1 MGDKQKTKAQLID
14 ELSALRKRLA
24 ELEASEAD
32 LRLAD
37 RRIRESERQFR
48 RLVESAWEVVVLTG
62 VNGEIV
68 YASDA
73 VTRVMGYSVDEHVGS
88 SIFDLIHEADLE
100 RVSRACEEI
109 KQEDGRTVTIELRG
123 KHKDGSWRWLEV
135 VATNLLN
142 DPSVEA
148 VVANYRDVT
157 ERRKAADALRES
169 EARLRTV
176 ISSAPIILWA
186 LDRNGVFT
194 LSEGSGL
201 GALGL
206 SPGELVGQSVFEV
219 YRDSPDVVEF
229 NQRALKGE
237 SFSAT
242 VEVEELAWD
251 VRYLPVFDD
260 TGTVDGVIG
269 VATDITV
276 HRRVEEALSI
286 ERAYLDQLFES
297 SPEAVV
303 LLDNENRILRPNRE
317 FTELFGYDG
326 EEVLGMSVD
335 ELLAPEGLRNEAV
348 AITKRVSAG
357 DRIAVE
363 TVRRRKDGTLVDVSI
378 LGAPITTSDGQVAIY
393 GIYRDISERKRAEEA
408 LQQSEAN
415 YRGLV
420 QNATHGIYRSS
431 PEGRFLMV
439 NPALVKMLDYEC
451 EDDLLRLNIG
461 EDVYVRP
468 ADRLRAVEKYRRVG
482 RIDGF
487 EVQWKRKDQSPITVW
502 LSGHPVHDDTGGVK
516 YFEMIAEDVTEQR
529 MLEARLRQVQ
539 KMEAIGQL
547 TGGIAHDF
555 NNLLTVISA
564 NAEIV
569 ADSLPSALSSLKR
582 DVQDLQTAAQ
592 RGTSLVKKLLGFGRR
607 TMLDLQPVN
616 LSKAVSDTAGM
627 VRRILPE
634 NIEINLEVD
643 RPVSNVQADP
653 VAIEQIILNLATNA
667 RDAMP
672 DGGRL
677 RVEVAE
683 ERLDETY
690 SATHPGCYPG
700 QYVSVT
706 VADTGFGM
714 TTDTKEHI
722 FEPFFTKK
730 APGMGT
736 GLGMSMVYGLV
747 KQLNG
752 YVDVVSEP
760 DSGTTV
766 RIYFPVLDAPALIE
780 EAQSEAVPTH
790 GGNETILVVEDEEA
804 IRRTIRRAL
813 EGQGYRV
820 ILASDGEEALKVVRT
835 HDLDID
841 LIISD
846 LIMPKLGGR
855 QLFEVLERDGMQV
868 PFLFTSGYS
877 AREVQT
883 SDDMGNDVPLLLKP
897 WTLTDLFTRVREVLD
912 R

>member
-1 MGDKQKTKAQLID
+1 MRDERKTKAQLIE
-14 ELSALRKRLA
+14 ELTALRERFA
-24 ELEASEAD
+24 DLEASEAE
-32 LRLAD
+32 LRQAD
-37 RRIRESERQFR
+37 QRIRDSERQFR
-48 RLVESAWEVVVLTG
+48 RLVESAWEVVILVDA
-62 VNGEIV
+62 NGEIT

-73 VTRVMGYSVDEHVGS
+73 VSRVMGYSVDEYSGNN
-88 SIFDLIHEADLE
+88 IFDLVHEEDLPKVRE
-100 RVSRACEEI
+100 AFEAMKREE
-109 KQEDGRTVTIELRG
+109 GRSVTVELRG
-123 KHKDGSWRWLEV
+123 RHKDGSWRWLEAV
-135 VATNLLN
+135 GTNLID

-148 VVANYRDVT
+148 IVVNYRDIT
-157 ERRKAADALRES
+157 ERHQAADALRKS

-186 LDRNGVFT
+186 LDRHGVFT

-206 SPGELVGQSVFEV
+206 GPGELVGQSVFEV
-219 YRDSPDVVEF
+219 YKDSPEIVEF

-242 VEVEELAWD
+242 VEVEALAWD
-251 VRYLPVFDD
+251 VRYMPVFDHA
-260 TGTVDGVIG
+260 GTVDGVIG

-286 ERAYLDQLFES
+286 ERAYLDQLFQS

-317 FTELFGYDG
+317 FTELFGYEG

-348 AITKRVSAG
+348 GITKRVASG

-363 TVRRRKDGTLVDVSI
+363 TVRQRKDGTLVDVSI
-378 LGAPITTSDGQVAIY
+378 LGAPITTSDGQVAVY

-408 LQQSEAN
+408 LRQSEAN

-420 QNATHGIYRSS
+420 ENATHGIYRST
-431 PEGRFLMV
+431 PDGRFLMV
-439 NPALVKMLDYEC
+439 NPALVRMLGYQS
-451 EDDLLRLNIG
+451 EDELLDVNIG
-461 EDVYVRP
+461 EDVYVQSS
-468 ADRLRAVEKYRRVG
+468 DRLKAIEKYRTVG
-482 RIDGF
+482 RIEGF
-487 EVQWKRKDQSPITVW
+487 EVEWKRKDGSPVTVW
-502 LSGHPVHDDTGGVK
+502 LSGHPVHGDSGGVR

-569 ADSLPSALSSLKR
+569 ADSLPSALASLKQ
-582 DVQDLQTAAQ
+582 DVQDLQAAAQ
-592 RGTSLVKKLLGFGRR
+592 RGTALVKKLLGFGRR
-607 TMLDLQPVN
+607 AMLDLQSVK
-616 LSKAVSDTAGM
+616 LSKAVADAAGM

-634 NIEINLEVD
+634 NIEIRLDVD
-643 RPVSNVQADP
+643 RPVGNVQADP

-672 DGGRL
+672 DGGIL
-677 RVEVAE
+677 SIGVAE
-683 ERLDETY
+683 EWLDDLY
-690 SATHPGCYPG
+690 SASHPGSYPG
-700 QYVSVT
+700 QYVGIT

-752 YVDVVSEP
+752 YVDVASEP
-760 DSGTTV
+760 NSGTTV
-766 RIYFPVLDAPALIE
+766 RIYFPVMDAVGAE
-780 EAQSEAVPTH
+780 KEAQDQAVPAR

-804 IRRTIRRAL
+804 IRRTIKRAL
-813 EGQGYRV
+813 EGQGYEV
-820 ILASDGEEALKVVRT
+820 ILAGDGEEALNVVRT
-835 HDLDID
+835 CENDID

-846 LIMPKLGGR
+846 LIMPRLGGR
-855 QLFEVLERDGMQV
+855 QLFEELEREGMQV

-883 SDDMGNDVPLLLKP
+883 SEAMGYDVPLLLKP
-897 WTLTDLFTRVREVLD
+897 WTLNDLFARVREVLD

>member
-1 MGDKQKTKAQLID
+1 MRDERKTKAQLIE
-14 ELSALRKRLA
+14 ELSALRERIA
-24 ELEASEAD
+24 DLEASEAD
-32 LRLAD
+32 LRQAD

-48 RLVESAWEVVVLTG
+48 RLVESAWEVVVLIDE
-62 VNGEIV
+62 NGGIV

-73 VTRVMGYSVDEHVGS
+73 VTRVMGYPVDEHVGS
-88 SIFDLIHEADLE
+88 SIFDLIHEADLQ
-100 RVSRACEEI
+100 RVSDACEEI
-109 KQEDGRTVTIELRG
+109 RRQDGCTATIELRG
-123 KHKDGSWRWLEV
+123 LHKDGSWRWLEA

-157 ERRKAADALRES
+157 ERRKAADALHES

-186 LDRNGVFT
+186 LDRHGVFT

-219 YRDSPDVVEF
+219 YKDSPDIIEF
-229 NQRALKGE
+229 NQRALNGE

-251 VRYLPVFDD
+251 VRYVPVFGD
-260 TGTVDGVIG
+260 GSTVEGVIG

-286 ERAYLDQLFES
+286 ERAYLDQLFQS

-317 FTELFGYDG
+317 FKELFGYDA

-348 AITKRVSAG
+348 AITKRVAAG

-393 GIYRDISERKRAEEA
+393 GIYRDISERQRAEEA
-408 LQQSEAN
+408 LRQSEAN

-420 QNATHGIYRSS
+420 ENATHGIYRSS
-431 PEGRFLMV
+431 LEGRFLMV
-439 NPALVKMLDYEC
+439 NPALVKMLGYEG
-451 EDDLLRLNIG
+451 EDDLLRVNIG

-468 ADRLRAVEKYRRVG
+468 ADRLKAVEKYRRAG

-502 LSGHPVHDDTGGVK
+502 LSGHPVHDDAGGVR

-569 ADSLPSALSSLKR
+569 ADSLPSALSSLKQ

-592 RGTSLVKKLLGFGRR
+592 RGTALVKKLLGFGRR

-616 LSKAVSDTAGM
+616 LSKAVSDAAGM

-634 NIEINLEVD
+634 NIEIHLEVD
-643 RPVSNVQADP
+643 RPVGNVQADP
-653 VAIEQIILNLATNA
+653 VAVEQIILNLATNA

-672 DGGRL
+672 DGGIL
-677 RVEVAE
+677 RVQVAE

-690 SATHPGCYPG
+690 SARHPGCYPG
-700 QYVSVT
+700 QYVGIT

-752 YVDVVSEP
+752 YVDVASAP

-766 RIYFPVLDAPALIE
+766 RIYFPVLDATAAVE
-780 EAQSEAVPTH
+780 EARAEAVPSL

-804 IRRTIRRAL
+804 IRRTIKRAL
-813 EGQGYRV
+813 EGQGYEV
-820 ILASDGEEALKVVRT
+820 ILAGDGEEALEVVRT
-835 HDLDID
+835 QETGIH

-855 QLFEVLERDGMQV
+855 QLFEALEREGMQV

-883 SDDMGNDVPLLLKP
+883 SEDVSDDVPLLLKP
-897 WTLTDLFTRVREVLD
+897 WTLIDLFTRVREVLD